1 MPNDTMKTSATDRLA
16 RYQFRNREGEEKSPE
31 TADANKFTSPDEES
45 ASGGSETAVS
55 NMEKMLQA
63 IAQSNR
69 EILGDILQMRKDV
82 KEFEGQTRESFTRL
96 ETSVGGLSA
105 QLTKLEKR
113 VVDAEERLS
122 AAEDGNAAH
131 GKAIGFLLQREA
143 ELLERCEDL
152 ENRHRRQNLRLYQL
166 PEGSE
171 GRDMIAFIK
180 KLLPTVLTNLPLT
193 EADIRIDRAH
203 RALMP
208 KPKENDPPRSIVIK
222 FADYTVKEQ
231 ILQHAWRQRTVK
243 MGEKQIYF
251 DNDYSPELQRKRAQ
265 VRHVV
270 KQLKEKNVKAKCM
283 YPARL
288 RMTVGSVEK
297 TFQTVM
303 DAAQVLK
310 DLNIQVR
317 VDERDKVEREL
328 ARHRWER
335 RSATRGGRNVSVF
348 TMDDCRVF
356 FPSTDQEY

>member
-1 MPNDTMKTSATDRLA
+1 MPNDTTKTSAGDRLA
-16 RYQFRNREGEEKSPE
+16 RYHFRNKEGDEKSSEP
-31 TADANKFTSPDEES
+31 TDANKPANPDEAS
-45 ASGGSETAVS
+45 ASNDTAVNS
-55 NMEKMLQA
+55 LEEMLQA

-69 EILGDILQMRKDV
+69 EIRGDIMQMSMDV
-82 KEFEGQTRESFTRL
+82 KEFKGQTKESFTRL

-105 QLTKLEKR
+105 QLTNLEKR
-113 VVDAEERLS
+113 VVDAEERILTT
-122 AAEDGNAAH
+122 EETNATH
-131 GKAIGFLLQREA
+131 GKAIAFLLQREA
-143 ELLERCEDL
+143 ELFERCEDL
-152 ENRHRRQNLRLYQL
+152 QNRHRRQNLRLYQV

-171 GRDMIAFIK
+171 GRDMVAFIK
-180 KLLPTVLTNLPLT
+180 KLLPTVLTNLSLT

-203 RALMP
+203 RALMA

-231 ILQHAWRQRTVK
+231 ILQQAWRQRTVK

-265 VRHVV
+265 VRYVV

-288 RMTVGSVEK
+288 RMMVGSEEK

-303 DAAQVLK
+303 DAAPVLK
-310 DLNIQVR
+310 DFNIQVR

-328 ARHRWER
+328 ARHRWE
-335 RSATRGGRNVSVF
+335 TRAANQGGRNVNML
-348 TMDDCRVF
+348 TEEECRFF
-356 FPSTDQEY
+356 FP

>member
-1 MPNDTMKTSATDRLA
+1 M
-16 RYQFRNREGEEKSPE
+16 
-31 TADANKFTSPDEES
+31 
-45 ASGGSETAVS
+45 
-55 NMEKMLQA
+55 
-63 IAQSNR
+63 
-69 EILGDILQMRKDV
+69 
-82 KEFEGQTRESFTRL
+82 
-96 ETSVGGLSA
+96 
-105 QLTKLEKR
+105 
-113 VVDAEERLS
+113 
-122 AAEDGNAAH
+122 
-131 GKAIGFLLQREA
+131 
-143 ELLERCEDL
+143 
-152 ENRHRRQNLRLYQL
+152 
-166 PEGSE
+166 
-171 GRDMIAFIK
+171 
-180 KLLPTVLTNLPLT
+180 
-193 EADIRIDRAH
+193 
-203 RALMP
+203 
-208 KPKENDPPRSIVIK
+208 
-222 FADYTVKEQ
+222 
-231 ILQHAWRQRTVK
+231 K

-356 FPSTDQEY
+356 FSLNRPRILIPK

>member
-1 MPNDTMKTSATDRLA
+1 MSNDTTKTSASDKLT
-16 RYQFRNREGEEKSPE
+16 RYQFRHKGEEKSSEP
-31 TADANKFTSPDEES
+31 ADASKSVDPDGAG
-45 ASGGSETAVS
+45 ASKTTDAAVC
-55 NMEKMLQA
+55 NLEGMFQA
-63 IAQSNR
+63 ITQSNR
-69 EILGDILQMRKDV
+69 EIRGDILQMSMDV
-82 KEFEGQTRESFTRL
+82 KEVKGQAKESFTRL
-96 ETSVGGLSA
+96 ETSVEGLSA

-113 VVDAEERLS
+113 IVDAEERITTTEETI
-122 AAEDGNAAH
+122 ATH

-143 ELLERCEDL
+143 ELFERCEDL
-152 ENRHRRQNLRLYQL
+152 ENRHRRQNLRLYQV

-171 GRDMIAFIK
+171 GRDMASFIK
-180 KLLPTVLTNLPLT
+180 KLLPTVLTGLPLT

-251 DNDYSPELQRKRAQ
+251 DNDYSPELQRKRAK
-265 VRHVV
+265 VRFIV

-288 RMTVGSVEK
+288 RMMVGSEEK

-303 DAAQVLK
+303 DAASVLK
-310 DLNIQVR
+310 DFNIQVR
-317 VDERDKVEREL
+317 VDEQDKVERQL
-328 ARHRWER
+328 AKHRWETR
-335 RSATRGGRNVSVF
+335 VANRGGRNVNRF
-348 TMDDCRVF
+348 TEEDCRVF
-356 FPSTDQEY
+356 LPLK